1 MLSTEQKK
9 LRDIEAKTIDVAAE
23 SLDASYK
30 VRVLSRKYDED
41 RVAELWANL
50 TMIQQMQA
58 KDVWLSKSK
67 ESGLSWNEYITRLI
81 KSRGT
86 RVLVFENS
94 EEIFGFAYLILQS
107 KNSNNPKQK
116 TSLKAVI
123 KELYLEPAYR
133 KESKKTEM
141 AELMQ
146 NCLMQMHI
154 EYIEF
159 DIKDLLFKS

>member
-9 LRDIEAKTIDVAAE
+9 MRDLGKAAAAAI
-23 SLDASYK
+23 ASSFDSSYQ
-30 VRVLSRKYDED
+30 VRALSSKYDQD

-50 TMIQQMQA
+50 TMIQQMQGN
-58 KDVWLSKSK
+58 DVWLSKSQ
-67 ESGLSWNEYITRLI
+67 ESGLSWNEYVARLI

-86 RVLVFENS
+86 RILVFENK

-107 KNSNNPKQK
+107 KNANNPMQK
-116 TSLKAVI
+116 TELKGVI

-133 KESKKTEM
+133 QESKKIEM
-141 AELMQ
+141 AELMRD
-146 NCLMQMHI
+146 CLMQLGI

-159 DIKDLLFKS
+159 DVQDL

>member
-9 LRDIEAKTIDVAAE
+9 LRDIEAKSNSATAE

-30 VRVLSRKYDED
+30 VRVLSSKYDED

-50 TMIQQMQA
+50 TMIQQMQS
-58 KDVWLSKSK
+58 KDVWLSKSQ
-67 ESGLSWNEYITRLI
+67 ESGLSWNEYISRLV
-81 KSRGT
+81 KSRGA

-94 EEIFGFAYLILQS
+94 EEIFGFAYLVLES
-107 KNSNNPKQK
+107 KNSNNPMQK

-133 KESKKTEM
+133 KESKKIEM

-146 NCLMQMHI
+146 TCLMKMNI

-159 DIKDLLFKS
+159 DIKDLF